1 MIGGASLPASERRMR
16 TLRFGFIGLGFA
28 TTWLHLPAA
37 RAVPG
42 AELVG
47 GVDLDPARQSAWTA
61 LGAGPVYD
69 SPGAM
74 LEAARPEV
82 VVVATPPDS
91 HARLCIAALESG
103 AHVICEKP
111 FVETVAQ
118 ADEVI
123 AVARRMQRSVAIN
136 HEFRYMPIFSIL
148 DQVVGGPGVGRP
160 VFLHCTQLMDLAPWE
175 EKVPWR
181 AQMPDRA
188 LFEGGVHLVDLF
200 HRVAGRLPKSVSAM
214 TSSGLDPSRT
224 ADAIDLVSLDY
235 GSGLLGQLTI
245 DRLCR
250 SGTRYA
256 DLRID
261 CEHASVRSSFGGRA
275 MVRVGVKRAER
286 KGIRVEFGM
295 EGLAWVEKGLDRRTI
310 ARNPRHATVKA
321 TADLYQANVAALRA
335 GTEPPTT
342 ALIARDTLRIIE
354 AAYRSAR
361 TGQRVDVSSGDETS
375 TGAIMTDPLT

>member
-1 MIGGASLPASERRMR
+1 M
-16 TLRFGFIGLGFA
+16 RFGFIGLGFA
-28 TTWLHLPAA
+28 TTWLHLPAV

-42 AELVG
+42 AVVVG
-47 GVDLDPARQSAWTA
+47 GVDPDPGRQSAWSG
-61 LGAGPVYD
+61 LGAGKVY
-69 SPGAM
+69 PTPEQM
-74 LEAARPEV
+74 LEDAKPDV

-91 HARLCIAALESG
+91 HARLCILALEAG
-103 AHVICEKP
+103 ADVICEKP

-118 ADEVI
+118 AEEVL
-123 AVARRMQRSVAIN
+123 AVARRVGKSVAIN

-148 DQVVGGPGVGRP
+148 SEVAGTPGVGRP
-160 VFLHCTQLMDLAPWE
+160 VFLHCTQFMDLAPWD

-181 AQMPDRA
+181 ANMPDRA

-200 HRVAGRLPKSVSAM
+200 HQVAGRLPKYVSAM
-214 TSSGLDPSRT
+214 TSSGLDPERT

-235 GSGLLGQLTI
+235 GDGLLGQLTI

-256 DLRID
+256 DVRVD
-261 CEHASVRSSFGGRA
+261 CEHASVRASFGGRA
-275 MVRVGVKRAER
+275 MVRVGIKRAER
-286 KGIRVEFGM
+286 PGIRVDFGM
-295 EGLAWVEKGLDRRTI
+295 EGLAWVEEGLGRRTI

-321 TADLYQANVAALRA
+321 TTALYQAAVAALRA

-342 ALIARDTLRIIE
+342 AAIARDTLRIIE

-361 TGQRVDVSSGDETS
+361 TGERVAVASNEET
-375 TGAIMTDPLT
+375 TAVAGVPEV